1 MVPMPGACKN
11 AREGPSR
18 RLGRNV
24 ESASAARL
32 INTSWYDT
40 PSSLVIVPQTR
51 VANRRSPGIPR
62 AGASFCP
69 GQRAELAQI
78 LRIQVS
84 AQSRSSGSGSS
95 ACRYRWFESISLQ
108 QTVRLSPDFALVP
121 GKARVLRRY
130 GGEARQY
137 GRQRRAKSSNI
148 ALRSGNVSV
157 GHISVPQCRRSGS
170 RRWGRRRLA
179 RLRRSRFSGID
190 KA

>member
-11 AREGPSR
+11 ARERPSR
-18 RLGRNV
+18 RLTLGQNV

-40 PSSLVIVPQTR
+40 ASSLAIVPQTR

-69 GQRAELAQI
+69 GRRAELAQI

-95 ACRYRWFESISLQ
+95 ACRVPMVRIHFPPAESLQ
-108 QTVRLSPDFALVP
+108 TFGSRSRRPADYRTRHAGYGWPLPLLAVTIAASNPDP
-121 GKARVLRRY
+121 
-130 GGEARQY
+130 
-137 GRQRRAKSSNI
+137 RRASS
-148 ALRSGNVSV
+148 AF
-157 GHISVPQCRRSGS
+157 RRP
-170 RRWGRRRLA
+170 RR
-179 RLRRSRFSGID
+179 
-190 KA
+190 